1 VAAMNALA
9 GGAYRLELALD
20 LPPGTVLHL
29 LG

>member
-9 GGAYRLELALD
+9 GGAYRLDLALD
-20 LPPGTVLHL
+20 LPPGTGLHL